1 MESRRTPHGNKGK
14 PKTGGKVLGSANKT
28 LNAVKSLAQSYGVD
42 AIDTLADLMLSDR
55 QPGPVRVAAARELLD
70 RGFGRPTQ
78 FIAGDDAAPPIRFG
92 TKVDWDAVPLEALK
106 HILAAASSDPVGSH
120 APDDEQHAS
129 GS

>member
-1 MESRRTPHGNKGK
+1 MTGRRGPGRPKGGEK
-14 PKTGGKVLGSANKT
+14 FGGKVLGSANKT

-42 AIDTLADLMLSDR
+42 AIDTLADLMLSEE
-55 QPGPVRVAAARELLD
+55 QPGPVRVASARELLD

-78 FIAGDDAAPPIRFG
+78 FIAGDDDAPPIRFG

-120 APDDEQHAS
+120 ASDDDQDAS